1 MRSIAPAQ
9 ICTAD
14 FPLNTPFPVHI
25 FRHTG
30 QWIDGKAMQIRRDA
44 PTLIVNVP
52 RGTFGGPVI
61 TTAGRLLGV
70 VSWSGSADPEPAD
83 YERAEPADA
92 DQIGQ
97 IPRLHLTAMAAPPHG
112 TAVIRRRR
120 PGPMMAWSFRLGPFR
135 LNLSK
140 SGLGAS
146 VGDPAG

>member
-52 RGTFGGPVI
+52 RGIEGDTFGGPVI
-61 TTAGRLLGV
+61 TTAGRY
-70 VSWSGSADPEPAD
+70 SASSPGPVAPTRSRQTT
-83 YERAEPADA
+83 RAPS
-92 DQIGQ
+92 QRTPTRSGQ
-97 IPRLHLTAMAAPPHG
+97 IPHLTVPPWLL
-112 TAVIRRRR
+112 RR
-120 PGPMMAWSFRLGPFR
+120 MAWRLYGR
-135 LNLSK
+135 
-140 SGLGAS
+140 GR
-146 VGDPAG
+146 